1 MDRKFSL
8 PLTKI
13 VDFAKASDFR
23 QRVKIV
29 CGLYAP
35 VPYFDN
41 LWEGEGGVGG
51 IIPLLSPSPPLWTR
65 VNGEGRGGA
74 INAHL

>member
-41 LWEGEGGVGG
+41 LWEGGELGA
-51 IIPLLSPSPPLWTR
+51 LSPSPPPLPR
-65 VNGEGRGGA
+65 SEHVLMGRAGA
-74 INAHL
+74 EP

>member
-41 LWEGEGGVGG
+41 LWEGGGELGA
-51 IIPLLSPSPPLWTR
+51 LSPSSPPLPR
-65 VNGEGRGGA
+65 SEHVLMGRAGA
-74 INAHL
+74 EP